1 MKTSFKTGATATV
14 LVLVVL
20 VVVGW
25 YTTGTTERRGHHA
38 SSDGHSHSHADLEP
52 VAVDEP
58 YPTLS
63 VSLDERPNG
72 DRILHLSTEN
82 FTFRSPVDTGPR
94 NGTVGHGHLFV
105 DGESIAM
112 FYEPRYVLPD
122 FMPGEYEL
130 RVTLNE
136 DGSHRPIRAGDRVVA
151 DTLLLTV
158 PEREQ

>member
-1 MKTSFKTGATATV
+1 MGPSFKKGAAATV

-20 VVVGW
+20 AFAGW
-25 YTTGTTERRGHHA
+25 YATEPTKQTGHQVV
-38 SSDGHSHSHADLEP
+38 SDGHSHSHADLEP

-58 YPTLS
+58 YPALS

-82 FTFRSPVDTGPR
+82 FTFRSPVDTAPR
-94 NGTVGHGHLFV
+94 SGTVGHGHLFV

-130 RVTLNE
+130 RVTLND
-136 DGSHRPIRAGDRVVA
+136 DGSHRPIRAGGEVVA
-151 DTLLLTV
+151 DTVILTV
-158 PEREQ
+158 PGREQ